1 MAANFND
8 LLREAGFDP
17 REVRLLRH
25 QTSPGRDW
33 RSLHELWL
41 KDREGFE
48 RYQSIQRP
56 EKQLFRNGPVW
67 AAFVS
72 PSLDRTLFV
81 GLYDARYLETR
92 PADWTCPYKGD
103 APYYGRPVDHFE
115 TRLRPELAEQIGR
128 LEIAWDPASVRNW
141 DRYAAEASFPLV
153 VPTVVAEP
161 VLLAL
166 LAAGFQVGHATN
178 KVLLL
183 RRGRISLYLKR
194 ETGRNPL
201 VLHPLCLDFAD
212 ELAAIPGVILDRPV
226 RPYIHSNLRAF
237 PVYEASDRQTPSRF
251 GLALT
256 VRPEAVPQLVARLD
270 AGTVVQPQEGP
281 PVRLAGEEGDPLTE
295 RERLAAARVG
305 QGDFRTALIGIWAGA
320 CPVAGVDEL
329 RILRASH
336 IKPWRASTNLERLD
350 PYNGL
355 LLCANIDA
363 LFDRGLISFTDEG
376 VLLIS
381 PDVSAENRER
391 LGLGGEVRI
400 AGLKPAHAPYLQHH
414 REQVFQR

>member
-1 MAANFND
+1 M
-8 LLREAGFDP
+8 
-17 REVRLLRH
+17 
-25 QTSPGRDW
+25 
-33 RSLHELWL
+33 
-41 KDREGFE
+41 
-48 RYQSIQRP
+48 QSSA
-56 EKQLFRNGPVW
+56 KG
-67 AAFVS
+67 
-72 PSLDRTLFV
+72 
-81 GLYDARYLETR
+81 GET
-92 PADWTCPYKGD
+92 
-103 APYYGRPVDHFE
+103 V
-115 TRLRPELAEQIGR
+115 
-128 LEIAWDPASVRNW
+128 
-141 DRYAAEASFPLV
+141 
-153 VPTVVAEP
+153 
-161 VLLAL
+161 
-166 LAAGFQVGHATN
+166 
-178 KVLLL
+178 
-183 RRGRISLYLKR
+183 
-194 ETGRNPL
+194 
-201 VLHPLCLDFAD
+201 
-212 ELAAIPGVILDRPV
+212 
-226 RPYIHSNLRAF
+226 
-237 PVYEASDRQTPSRF
+237 DRQTPSRF

-256 VRPEAVPQLVARLD
+256 VRPEAMRQLVARLD

-281 PVRLAGEEGDPLTE
+281 PVRLVGEKGDPLTE

-305 QGDFRTALIGIWAGA
+305 QGDFRTALIGIWGGA

-336 IKPWRASTNLERLD
+336 IKPWRASTNRERLD